1 MRLKELLI
9 EREKRLTR
17 NYNKHNPMEKELRI
31 AFLNKE
37 RAELYLSNLER
48 LHDDKTIN
56 DTTYNTLKSEY
67 SAGVQQAQLKINQI
81 KQELSKKLTLKT
93 KELNIYKQEL
103 ANLDARFKVGQLSAD
118 EFLKL
123 SKKPDK
129 RISELEE
136 QIAFLE
142 NLLKSTHSSEIGTAE
157 VQPSGFLSSIR
168 GRNDDRQPSYGQL
181 QQTAQLVSQPETKS
195 EPSPMPPHPVNISF
209 LQILPD
215 RVYPGNT
222 FGIVATL
229 INSGTETIYH
239 RAELKINNRIES
251 YNDITLRPGQ
261 SEDITFTAIAG
272 PPGDYHISVDNATG
286 ILRVL
291 PA

>member
-1 MRLKELLI
+1 
-9 EREKRLTR
+9 
-17 NYNKHNPMEKELRI
+17 MEKELRI

-37 RAELYLSNLER
+37 KAELYLSNLEK
-48 LHDDKTIN
+48 LHDDKVIN

-67 SAGVQQAQLKINQI
+67 TAGVQQAQQKINQI
-81 KQELSKKLTLKT
+81 KQELNKKLAAKT

-129 RISELEE
+129 RIGELEE
-136 QIAFLE
+136 QIAFLG
-142 NLLKSTHSSEIGTAE
+142 NLLNSTHSSEIGPIE
-157 VQPSGFLSSIR
+157 SQLSGFLFPLKGSNNRQSIY
-168 GRNDDRQPSYGQL
+168 RQSEQTNQL
-181 QQTAQLVSQPETKS
+181 STQSETKL
-195 EPSPMPPHPVNISF
+195 ETSPIQAQPVNISF

-222 FGIVATL
+222 FGIIASL

-239 RAELKINNRIES
+239 RVELKINNRIES
-251 YNDITLRPGQ
+251 YNDIMLMPGQ

-272 PPGDYHISVDNATG
+272 PPGDYQISVDNATG
-286 ILRVL
+286 ILKVL